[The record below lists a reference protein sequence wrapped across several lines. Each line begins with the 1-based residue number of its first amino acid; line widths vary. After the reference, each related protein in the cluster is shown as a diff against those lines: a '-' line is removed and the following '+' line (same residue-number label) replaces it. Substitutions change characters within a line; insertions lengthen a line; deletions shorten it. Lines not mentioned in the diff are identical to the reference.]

1 LPAPIRLFNMIKKI
15 LLLAAIAASF
25 TFGAALQAEAGLR
38 IELGDRPYYSHG
50 PRYWA
55 GEYEMI
61 WIPGHWSEHGHH
73 WIHGHYRR
81 GEHRHWNHRRD
92 RDDVRADIRLEERR

>member
-1 LPAPIRLFNMIKKI
+1 MIKKI

-25 TFGAALQAEAGLR
+25 TFGAALQAKAGLR